1 LSHSNP
7 AKNASGRPTKD
18 ASKASGDV
26 VGKETSALPR
36 DDAVLRHTHTHT
48 HTQPN
53 CVLAESTHHHRQ
65 QQQPGKS
72 SGWNDEDLKGEEKK
86 HPEFLFYI
94 AFLLVVRW
102 IPCTTVPSGAWP
114 FACSK
119 FSSQYSF
126 VIDNGSN
133 EPCWSHLG
141 VGATKALSLSPNT
154 HTHTCRHE
162 KRGNNKPSEQQPPNG
177 GKPISPDKATTT
189 PSKHHAQ
196 MTADEAALTTK
207 NYRLAKELVR
217 TFIRILPTR
226 IIDVLLLSG
235 CPVCIFL
242 SSLSLLPLSLC
253 V

>member
-1 LSHSNP
+1 
-7 AKNASGRPTKD
+7 
-18 ASKASGDV
+18 
-26 VGKETSALPR
+26 
-36 DDAVLRHTHTHT
+36 
-48 HTQPN
+48 
-53 CVLAESTHHHRQ
+53 VLAESTHHHRQ

-162 KRGNNKPSEQQPPNG
+162 KGRDSGRQCSTQQTGQQQAIRTAATEWRQANFTRQGDDNAIQASCPN
-177 GKPISPDKATTT
+177 D
-189 PSKHHAQ
+189 
-196 MTADEAALTTK
+196 
-207 NYRLAKELVR
+207 
-217 TFIRILPTR
+217 
-226 IIDVLLLSG
+226 SG
-235 CPVCIFL
+235 
-242 SSLSLLPLSLC
+242 
-253 V
+253 